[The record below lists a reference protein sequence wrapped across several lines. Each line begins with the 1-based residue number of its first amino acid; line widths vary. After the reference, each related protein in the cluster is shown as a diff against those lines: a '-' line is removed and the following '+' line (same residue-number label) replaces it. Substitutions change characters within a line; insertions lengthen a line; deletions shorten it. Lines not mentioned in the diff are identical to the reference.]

1 MALAIQL
8 NLFEKNDDI
17 SILYRE
23 LENAAEEHEK
33 LRRSLFGR
41 HGDLM
46 KLYALQQQEIM
57 QIKRFLIENQGATLS
72 EFTPSLPEPKP
83 RKKRTCKAA

>member
-23 LENAAEEHEK
+23 LETVSDKYDN
-33 LRRSLFGR
+33 LRKSFHAR
-41 HGDLM
+41 HSELVKM
-46 KLYALQQQEIM
+46 SALQQQELM
-57 QIKRFLIENQGATLS
+57 QIKRFLIENQGAKLS
-72 EFTPSLPEPKP
+72 EFTPSIPEPKR
-83 RKKRTCKAA
+83 RKKKSM